1 MLGFNV
7 LMVYEKLWGAVPS
20 EIRHSICREYRIY
33 VGLHKI
39 LYGCLLI
46 SLKWLILRL
55 LLSFFFL
62 FSFLLHLLM
71 DLTIF
76 SHIILPFSLHFSHL
90 HLLMF
95 WHDSFRHLMNV
106 SLGWFSIPWWRDSF
120 ADLTIRK
127 LNSILKSGEV
137 LCTVLKNILRLVSQ
151 NFTCKVV
158 KKFWEVTRNR
168 VFLNVFARHT

>member
-1 MLGFNV
+1 MLRFNV

-20 EIRHSICREYRIY
+20 EIRHSISREYRVY

-46 SLKWLILRL
+46 SLKWLKLWL

-62 FSFLLHLLM
+62 LSFLLHLLM

-76 SHIILPFSLHFSHL
+76 SHFILPFSLHLSHL

-95 WHDSFRHLMNV
+95 WHDSFRHLMDV
-106 SLGWFSIPWWRDSF
+106 SLGWFSIPWWGYSF
-120 ADLTIRK
+120 ADLAIRK
-127 LNSILKSGEV
+127 LNSIFKSGEV
-137 LCTVLKNILRLVSQ
+137 LCTVLKNILRLVSE
-151 NFTCKVV
+151 NFTSEVV
-158 KKFWEVTRNR
+158 KKLWEITRNR
-168 VFLNVFARHT
+168 IFLNVFASHT

>member
-106 SLGWFSIPWWRDSF
+106 SLGWFSIPWWRYSF

-127 LNSILKSGEV
+127 LNSILKSLFWCLLSFDSILLLFFILERRK
-137 LCTVLKNILRLVSQ
+137 LASQLLDACFKVLKDILIL
-151 NFTCKVV
+151 
-158 KKFWEVTRNR
+158 
-168 VFLNVFARHT
+168 